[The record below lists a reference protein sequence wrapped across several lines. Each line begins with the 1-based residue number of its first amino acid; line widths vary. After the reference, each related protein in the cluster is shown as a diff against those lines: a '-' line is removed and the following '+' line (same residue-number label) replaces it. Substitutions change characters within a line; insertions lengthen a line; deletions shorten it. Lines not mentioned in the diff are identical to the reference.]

1 MPMTRV
7 GVAVGATLLV
17 VALGGCASQAD
28 VADDEPVTT
37 NQVDMPR
44 SYRFEPEAIQI
55 EAGTT
60 VTWTNN
66 DNFTHDVVL
75 LEPEEI
81 DIGVVEP
88 GEQVTYT
95 FEKRRHIPLSVLFS
109 PATDAGCRP
118 RHQPRVTQVSAALIS
133 WLADGRVP
141 VSRLTPA
148 ASSPRGAGGVRCDR
162 RPGRHGC
169 HPGRA
174 WGSRR

>member
-95 FEKRRHIPLSVLFS
+95 FEN
-109 PATDAGCRP
+109 AGTYRYQCSFHP
-118 RHQPRVTQVSAALIS
+118 QQMQGVVHVTSQ
-133 WLADGRVP
+133 G
-141 VSRLTPA
+141 
-148 ASSPRGAGGVRCDR
+148 
-162 RPGRHGC
+162 
-169 HPGRA
+169 
-174 WGSRR
+174 